1 MSLTYKQRHLPS
13 QWYQLFFWTILYL
26 LTSTTAFAAEPVG
39 SVTFSRGTVAA
50 HTEGQKPRLL
60 GQNADVFEGDNIQTS
75 ERSFVVISFLD
86 NTKITVRP
94 NSSFSIAQY
103 RHQAQQD
110 TAKFELHQGGI
121 RASSGDI
128 ANNNPE
134 DFQIIT
140 PDTSIKA
147 QQADFSVR
155 VCQQQSC
162 QVEEDNLQKGA
173 AIIKKEVIARVVE
186 IKGLVVAANT
196 ENQTQDKR
204 PLSVGAPLYSA
215 DTLTSEK
222 NGYAVIAF
230 KDKGRMT
237 LEPDSQFAIKEYHF
251 NEVGENNKALYNL
264 VTGGMRVL
272 TGSIGKADEQAY
284 GINTPV
290 ATIGIRGTGFDL
302 LERGKGLH
310 SKVWQ
315 GTIAQTNDAGTT
327 LLSAPH
333 ANYIKDKFSKP
344 TDIDDIETNG
354 PRPDQVAITNEN
366 ELFSYIQLDNT
377 RPGTYVDVHS
387 GHVQVADSDG
397 TPVDLGRNESS
408 YTDKSS
414 KTERTE
420 RPPEFMIQDSYPL
433 PNNKFDEK
441 TAGTLTYSL
450 LADSVNILVD
460 AELYQCVCK

>member
-1 MSLTYKQRHLPS
+1 VL
-13 QWYQLFFWTILYL
+13 LYL
-26 LTSTTAFAAEPVG
+26 LSSTSALAAEAVG
-39 SVTFSRGTVAA
+39 AVTFSRGTVAA
-50 HTEGQKPRLL
+50 HAIGQQPRLL
-60 GQNADVFEGDNIQTS
+60 GQGADIFEGDNIQTS
-75 ERSFVVISFLD
+75 ERSFAVILFVD

-94 NSSFSIAQY
+94 NSSLSIAQY
-103 RHQAQQD
+103 SHQSAD
-110 TAKFELHQGGI
+110 NSAKLELHQGGL
-121 RASSGDI
+121 RTSSGDI
-128 ANNNPE
+128 ANRNPE

-162 QVEEDNLQKGA
+162 QMEEDTLQKGS

-186 IKGLVVAANT
+186 IKGLVEASNT
-196 ENQTQDKR
+196 EHVTQERR
-204 PLSVGAPLYSA
+204 PLAVGAPLYSA
-215 DTLTSEK
+215 DTLISEQDA
-222 NGYAVIAF
+222 YAVIVF

-237 LEPDSQFAIKEYHF
+237 LESNSQFAIKEYRF
-251 NEVGENNKALYNL
+251 NEIGEENTALYNL

-272 TGSIGKADEQAY
+272 TGHIGKADEQAY
-284 GINTPV
+284 SINTPV

-302 LERGKGLH
+302 LDRGQGLS

-333 ANYIKDKFSKP
+333 ANFIKDRLSDP
-344 TDIDDIETNG
+344 IDIDELETNG
-354 PRPDQVAITNEN
+354 PRPDQLAIANEN
-366 ELFSYIQLDNT
+366 ELFSYLQLDNT
-377 RPGTYVDVHS
+377 KAGTYVDVHA

-408 YTDKSS
+408 YTDKTS

-420 RPPEFMIQDSYPL
+420 RPPEFMIQDPYPL
-433 PNNKFDEK
+433 PDDQFDEK
-441 TAGTLTYSL
+441 MADTLSYSL
-450 LADSVNILVD
+450 LADSTDILVD